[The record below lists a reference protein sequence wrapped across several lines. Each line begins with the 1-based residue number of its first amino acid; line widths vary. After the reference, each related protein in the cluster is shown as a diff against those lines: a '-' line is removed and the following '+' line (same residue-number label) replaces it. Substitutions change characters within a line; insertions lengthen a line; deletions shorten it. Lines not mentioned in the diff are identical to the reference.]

1 MENLSSHNTS
11 LSSIDIKDAIF
22 SKMQQSKA
30 IITCVM
36 FATEFIRDDMRL
48 GNATLY
54 HALWA
59 VDHYLEELGLL
70 LEQLEV

>member
-1 MENLSSHNTS
+1 MENFSVSNPS
-11 LSSIDIKDAIF
+11 FSSINIKDAIF

-30 IITCVM
+30 ILTCVM
-36 FATEFIRDDMRL
+36 FATEFIRDDMQL

-54 HALWA
+54 NALWA

-70 LEQLEV
+70 FEQL